1 MEAVSDTG
9 HTAMRRRQVVGTL
22 GVVVA
27 IAVGLILGVHPLGST
42 ELYDDG
48 AQFTEHVGPFWVV
61 IHFVGGILLLAV
73 PTGDR
78 CVERDAG
85 YAGGPGVRTG
95 GRRRTAIGGVA
106 LGVLHLA
113 GTDTMTFLAYE
124 DTLASGLEGAVAGAD
139 VLLRLHAATLMAFVV
154 TLFVA
159 VPAAAAVAAS
169 MDRDWTWRFWLPAAI
184 TALSV
189 TSVSVTLVESQ
200 WTSLSEMG
208 LFRPVVTLFL
218 LWFGLV
224 SFRLRRPLQFDVTD
238 GGSVPDVVPR
248 PASPG
253 CPSET

>member
-73 PTGDR
+73 PTVIGAWS
-78 CVERDAG
+78 ETLAT
-85 YAGGPGVRTG
+85 PG
-95 GRRRTAIGGVA
+95 GRVFGQVATTTAIGGVA

-159 VPAAAAVAAS
+159 VPAAAALAAS

-208 LFRPVVTLFL
+208 LFRPAVTLFL
-218 LWFGLV
+218 IWFGLV